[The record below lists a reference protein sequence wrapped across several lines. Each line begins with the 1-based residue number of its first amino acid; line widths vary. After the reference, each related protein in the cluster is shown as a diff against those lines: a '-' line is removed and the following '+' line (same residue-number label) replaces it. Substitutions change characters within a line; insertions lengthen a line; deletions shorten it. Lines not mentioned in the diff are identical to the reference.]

1 MTRNTQTTVRTMR
14 ALGLAAG
21 LALVAGSARAAP
33 ASMPTG
39 DVTSAPIGHYELC
52 LKAPAEC
59 STLTSRSAPVKLTR
73 NLWKELVRI
82 NNAVNI
88 SIKPRTD
95 MEMWGKPEL
104 WSYPTSEGDCEDY
117 VLLKRHMLMEEGVPA
132 GSLLITVVRQPNG
145 DGHAVLTVRTDHGDF
160 ILDNLEGRIL
170 EWDATDY
177 EYLKRQ
183 SIRNSGTWVQ
193 INDKRTRFVGSVN
206 R

>member
-1 MTRNTQTTVRTMR
+1 MTRNILSPIRTAS

-21 LALVAGSARAAP
+21 FAFAAGSAQAAP
-33 ASMPTG
+33 VSMQTG

-59 STLTSRSAPVKLTR
+59 STVTDRIAPLKLTR
-73 NLWKELVRI
+73 GLWKDMVRI
-82 NNAVNI
+82 NNTVNV
-88 SIKPRTD
+88 SIRPRTD
-95 MEMWGKPEL
+95 MEMWGKPEV
-104 WSYPTSEGDCEDY
+104 WSYPQAEGDCEDY
-117 VLLKRHMLMEEGVPA
+117 VLLKRHMLMQQGIPA

-170 EWDATDY
+170 EWEATDY

-183 SIRNSGTWVQ
+183 STRNSGTWVQ
-193 INDKRTRFVGSVN
+193 INDERMRFVGSVN

>member
-1 MTRNTQTTVRTMR
+1 M
-14 ALGLAAG
+14 
-21 LALVAGSARAAP
+21 
-33 ASMPTG
+33 
-39 DVTSAPIGHYELC
+39 IE
-52 LKAPAEC
+52 
-59 STLTSRSAPVKLTR
+59 
-73 NLWKELVRI
+73 I
-82 NNAVNI
+82 NNLVNTMVR
-88 SIKPRTD
+88 PRTD
-95 MEMWGKPEL
+95 MEIWGVEER
-104 WSYPTSEGDCEDY
+104 WSFPVNGVGDCEDY
-117 VLLKRHMLMEEGVPA
+117 ALEKQRLLVKAGVPL
-132 GSLLITVVRQPNG
+132 GDLMVTVVRQPNG

>member
-1 MTRNTQTTVRTMR
+1 MTTNNTRFIR
-14 ALGLAAG
+14 AARSLGMAAGLFLAAG
-21 LALVAGSARAAP
+21 AAHAMP

-52 LKAPAEC
+52 LKSPVEC
-59 STLTSRSAPVKLTR
+59 STITTRTAPPKLTR
-73 NLWKELVRI
+73 SLWSEMVRV
-82 NNAVNI
+82 NNAVNV
-88 SIKPRTD
+88 SIRPRTD

-117 VLLKRHMLMEEGVPA
+117 VLLKRHMLMEEGIPA
-132 GSLLITVVRQPNG
+132 GALLITVVRQPNG
-145 DGHAVLTVRTDHGDF
+145 DGHAVLTVRTDRGDF

-193 INDKRTRFVGSVN
+193 INDKRTSFVGSVN